1 MVIGVD
7 IDGVLAELNKYTWH
21 YFRKFLKEE
30 NIPYKFDKTKE
41 YFYIQMNVSLE
52 VENEFW
58 ERNVFHYAKHGK
70 MMNNADK
77 YMRKLHNDGH
87 RVVIITSRR
96 YSDFQDERGENMR
109 KAVVQWLAKNHIYY
123 DKICFSNEK
132 TGKKALVINEKVD
145 IMIDDSPRNI
155 NEISNVV
162 PVLVFKNPANRI
174 CKGDNKRLVNSWK
187 DIYKTITNISKN
199 TKNQ

>member
-41 YFYIQMNVSLE
+41 YFYMQMNVSPE

-58 ERNVFHYAKHGK
+58 ERYVFHYAKHGK
-70 MMNNADK
+70 MMNNVDK

-109 KAVVQWLAKNHIYY
+109 KAVVQWLAKNYIYY

-174 CKGDNKRLVNSWK
+174 CKGDNKLLVNSWK